1 MFRRRPRHRR
11 LSFRA
16 ASSLRGR
23 FIDLRFWWQTRNK
36 TPWVVGLLAGVAIG
50 VAGALWYAA
59 LAEKIERQ
67 QLACL
72 ALNVYFE
79 ARGEPLA
86 GQYAVAEVT
95 MNRVAS
101 RHYPDAVCDVVYQK
115 NWDPLRK
122 RMVGAFSWTEQA
134 TRPEPEGEMWAR
146 AQQIADEVYFKRRT
160 PTLAGALHFHA
171 DYVSPYWS
179 QGRTP
184 VAQIGNHVF
193 YR

>member
-1 MFRRRPRHRR
+1 MFRRPRHRR
-11 LSFRA
+11 YSART
-16 ASSLRGR
+16 ASYLRGR
-23 FIDLRFWWQTRNK
+23 WIDLRFWWHTFNK
-36 TPWVVGLLAGVAIG
+36 TPWIVGLLAGIAIG
-50 VAGALWYAA
+50 VSGALWYSM
-59 LAEKIERQ
+59 LADKAERQ

-79 ARGEPLA
+79 ARGEPEA

-101 RHYPDAVCDVVYQK
+101 RHYPGTVCDVVYES

-122 RMVGAFSWTEQA
+122 RQVAAFSWTELSN
-134 TRPEPEGEMWAR
+134 RPEPKGVQWERAR
-146 AQQIADEVYFKRRT
+146 RIADEIYYRRRESKF
-160 PTLAGALHFHA
+160 AGVLHFHA
-171 DYVSPYWS
+171 DYVSPNWS

-184 VAQIGNHVF
+184 VAQIGNHLF